1 MAPKGGRGGGGV
13 HIGGGSD
20 DGGSSVD
27 PITLDSYFSY
37 ATLGVYGLYFL
48 YILMVVLRQKTHF
61 PYLYLYA
68 VISCGVLFS
77 VLDVVALVS
86 GGGPCESA
94 AAVYFNLML
103 FLIWL
108 FLFEPSRQINLQL
121 RQSGPQSPLKLA
133 QYTSS
138 GTGIT
143 LLCGYGLALV
153 LLLLTVVYAIISYYV
168 VPSSYLGLGYVL
180 VYAPWLFALMWFY
193 LAASHWQYIGDKR
206 SYGIYG
212 FLTVCIQVGVT
223 LVNSPSVFVY
233 TGTDSLFAPVI
244 VGFVMIRCCHFIALY
259 FAVTKASEWI
269 TCTRYDF
276 VSNQKQ

>member
-1 MAPKGGRGGGGV
+1 V
-13 HIGGGSD
+13 HIGGSGD
-20 DGGSSVD
+20 DSSSVD
-27 PITLDSYFSY
+27 PLTLDSYFSY
-37 ATLGVYGLYFL
+37 ATLGVYGLYFF
-48 YILMVVLRQKTHF
+48 YILMVVLAQKAHF

-68 VISCGVLFS
+68 IISCGLLYS

-86 GGGPCESA
+86 GGGGGPCESA

-108 FLFEPSRQINLQL
+108 FLFEPSRQINLKL
-121 RQSGPQSPLKLA
+121 RQGGPVSPLNLA
-133 QYTSS
+133 QYTCS

-153 LLLLTVVYAIISYYV
+153 LLLLTIVYAIITYYV
-168 VPSSYLGLGYVL
+168 APSSYLGLGYVL
-180 VYAPWLFALMWFY
+180 VYAPWLFTLMWFY

-206 SYGIYG
+206 SYGIYA
-212 FLTVCIQVGVT
+212 FLAVCIQIGVT
-223 LVNSPSVFVY
+223 LVNSPGVFAY
-233 TGTDSLFAPVI
+233 SGADSLFAPVV

-259 FAVTKASEWI
+259 FAVTKASEWV